1 MSPAPLAQRTRRAIF
16 DAIAAKLYEDRL
28 PPEDE
33 LARIFQVSRFTVRAA
48 LHHLEREG
56 IILRRRGVG
65 TTVNP
70 HVDPT
75 TLALQRMIE
84 WDEALKARGHRVR
97 TETTWR
103 RRKASGTAVAL
114 CGMEEGQLSLEI
126 RREYFA
132 DDRLAVEVVN
142 IAPWAIMRDSDFQ
155 GVVPL
160 SLTEFAGEHWREP
173 IEQTGV
179 EVRPAVVGSPNGSA
193 LSLAAGSPYIE
204 LRERHYGRGDR
215 LIAISEVAIDP
226 GLLPLTV
233 VRRQ

>member
-16 DAIAAKLYEDRL
+16 EAIAAKRYERRL

-33 LARIFQVSRFTVRAA
+33 LARILDVSRFTVRVA
-48 LHHLEREG
+48 LYHLEREG

-75 TLALQRMIE
+75 TLALQRMID
-84 WDEALKARGHRVR
+84 WDDALKARGHRVR
-97 TETTWR
+97 TETAWR
-103 RRKASGTAVAL
+103 RTKVSGAAAAL
-114 CGMEEGQLSLEI
+114 CEMKEGELSLEI
-126 RREYFA
+126 RREYYA
-132 DDRLAVEVVN
+132 DGRLAIEVLN
-142 IAPWAIMRDSDFQ
+142 IAPWTIMRDPDFQ

-160 SLTEFAGEHWREP
+160 SLNEFAVKHWCEP

-179 EVRPAVVGSPNGSA
+179 EVWPAVVGSSSDLR
-193 LSLAAGSPYIE
+193 LSLPSGSPYIE
-204 LRERHYGRGDR
+204 LRERHYGKGDR

-226 GLLPLTV
+226 ELLPLTV
-233 VRRQ
+233 VRR